1 MVAPSTRKVAEFIEH
16 TLLKPEAT
24 YDEVMTLC
32 EEALAH
38 GFVGVCVNGA
48 NVRVVSNRLAGS
60 GVKTVAVVGFP
71 LGAMSARAK
80 AYETKEAVRDGA
92 DEVDVVINVGALKD
106 RRASVV
112 LEDLRGVVEA
122 ASSRPVKVILET
134 AKLTDEEKV
143 IGCCLAAAAGAA
155 FVKTCTGFGGG
166 KATPDDIAL
175 MRRTVGDSLGVK
187 ASGGVRT
194 LDDLLALLQAGA
206 TRVGT
211 SASVAMV
218 TAGRPREVED
228 ATTTDAT
235 ATDATGVSCATVAVG
250 PRSAAVVSASA
261 ATSPEHLRVSE
272 RTCGG
277 DSA

>member
-1 MVAPSTRKVAEFIEH
+1 MGRRSVVSRVVKGPEVSQLIEH

-24 YDEVMTLC
+24 SDEVMRLC
-32 EEALAH
+32 DEALAH

-48 NVRVVSNRLAGS
+48 NVRAVADRLAGS
-60 GVKTVAVVGFP
+60 GIKTVAVVGFP

-92 DEVDVVINVGALKD
+92 DEVDVVINVGALKA

-112 LEDLRGVVEA
+112 LEDLKGVVEA

-143 IGCCLAAAAGAA
+143 MGCSLSAAAGAA

-166 KATPDDIAL
+166 KATPEDIAL
-175 MRRTVGDSLGVK
+175 MRRTVGDWLGVK

-194 LDDLLALLQAGA
+194 MDDLLALVQAGA
-206 TRVGT
+206 TRIGA
-211 SASVAMV
+211 SASVAIV
-218 TAGRPREVED
+218 TGEVRP
-228 ATTTDAT
+228 
-235 ATDATGVSCATVAVG
+235 
-250 PRSAAVVSASA
+250 
-261 ATSPEHLRVSE
+261 
-272 RTCGG
+272 
-277 DSA
+277 